1 MHVCC
6 NGIDD
11 VLLDHPVCP
20 SPYVGCSVMEQKI
33 DRLTEM
39 TAELTRRL
47 QRDVG
52 ERGPAR
58 AF

>member
-1 MHVCC
+1 MHVSC

-20 SPYVGCSVMEQKI
+20 PSCVGCSVMEQKI